1 MSSGMLGDHI
11 PAILTAQLSHF
22 FSGLR
27 IEVVSPK
34 SLHWITS
41 CPEKNR
47 DLSRYVQKNVFW
59 DIIR

>member
-27 IEVVSPK
+27 IEVVSP
-34 SLHWITS
+34 SPCIESHLVL
-41 CPEKNR
+41 KNKG
-47 DLSRYVQKNVFW
+47 LSRYVQKKVFW